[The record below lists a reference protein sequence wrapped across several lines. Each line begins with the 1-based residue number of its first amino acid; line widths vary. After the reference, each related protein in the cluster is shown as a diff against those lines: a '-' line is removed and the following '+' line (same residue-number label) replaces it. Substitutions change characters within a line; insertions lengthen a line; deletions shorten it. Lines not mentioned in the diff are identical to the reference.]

1 MAAFSII
8 QDRKKLSRQPADYTS
23 RHLFRFLLADRGPLL
38 EGLYLWFIGVHPNAQ
53 NNGVGQKLM
62 TELVDESERMERP
75 IYLETSTMKNI
86 PWYKKFGLD
95 VYNQLDFG
103 YNLFL
108 IRNDR

>member
-1 MAAFSII
+1 
-8 QDRKKLSRQPADYTS
+8 
-23 RHLFRFLLADRGPLL
+23 LADRGPLL

-75 IYLETSTMKNI
+75 IYLETST
-86 PWYKKFGLD
+86 LD